1 MGPEQSK
8 RCKIRVHRLGLF
20 SFSSRKIQNL
30 TQKPPRDSISKQN
43 IEPCRQVR
51 GLWIYTSVR
60 HNREIFGLLW
70 FKNNNPILSAWRKW
84 RKKNICATFAIYTI
98 TVVPYFGRKIS
109 STSISMLLSQ
119 AIHSTWESTS
129 PGVRPKA

>member
-8 RCKIRVHRLGLF
+8 RCKIKVHGLGLF

-30 TQKPPRDSISKQN
+30 TQNVSKEQHLQT
-43 IEPCRQVR
+43 EHGPCRQLR

-70 FKNNNPILSAWRKW
+70 FKNNNNTSYTFCAAEVE
-84 RKKNICATFAIYTI
+84 KKKKKKIRATFAFCTI
-98 TVVPYFGRKIS
+98 TAVPYFARKIS
-109 STSISMLLSQ
+109 STFISRHASFTGNSFNLG
-119 AIHSTWESTS
+119 H
-129 PGVRPKA
+129 